1 MKAKL
6 VQPGTPRTWVLVF
19 ATGDDPVPEL
29 ERFAA
34 EQELRGAHLTAIGA
48 FSEAVVAWFDWDAR
62 AYRPIRFRE
71 QVEVLSLAGDVAIA
85 DGRPRLHA
93 HVVLGRRDGSAVGGH
108 LRSARV
114 RPTLEVVLEE
124 TPAHLVRVH
133 DPGSGLAL
141 IDPHRGEP

>member
-1 MKAKL
+1 MI
-6 VQPGTPRTWVLVF
+6 VLGV
-19 ATGDDPVPEL
+19 GEDPVPAL
-29 ERFAA
+29 ERFAR

-48 FSEAVVAWFDWDAR
+48 FSEAVVAWFAWDAK
-62 AYRPIRFRE
+62 AYRPIAYRE
-71 QVEVLSLAGDVAIA
+71 QVEVLSLAGDVAVTEA
-85 DGRPRLHA
+85 GPKLHA

-133 DPGSGLAL
+133 DPESGLAL
-141 IDPHRGEP
+141 IDLRREEP